1 MRTFVAE
8 LAVLLHCACRM
19 ESVGVV
25 SPRHVDVDGANGAQ
39 RKRPT
44 GSEVREVTERYPS
57 QSRQL
62 QAWRPVPGVDD
73 LSCVAF
79 GGTKDASWYES
90 CTLQLPHVN
99 AKTCQNVMSM

>member
-8 LAVLLHCACRM
+8 LAILLHCACLVG
-19 ESVGVV
+19 SVGVV
-25 SPRHVDVDGANGAQ
+25 SPRHVDVDMADGAQ
-39 RKRPT
+39 RKKQTR
-44 GSEVREVTERYPS
+44 SEVREVMKWYTSR
-57 QSRQL
+57 SRQL
-62 QAWRPVPGVDD
+62 QAWRPVPGVDV

-99 AKTCQNVMSM
+99 AKTCLSGTS